1 MAFQAMGAKTK
12 CSRRV
17 HTYGNSIS
25 MCRVMDFTIIS
36 SMHTVRGHNHDNS
49 AKPCD
54 YPRLLTLTLLLA
66 TINVLWSECR
76 ARSDCTYVQSDLAL
90 RSPLLYS

>member
-1 MAFQAMGAKTK
+1 MAFQATGAKTK

-25 MCRVMDFTIIS
+25 MCRVMDFIIS
-36 SMHTVRGHNHDNS
+36 SMHTVREHNHDNS

-66 TINVLWSECR
+66 TINVLCGECR
-76 ARSDCTYVQSDLAL
+76 ARSDYTYVQSNLAL
-90 RSPLLYS
+90 HSPLLYS